1 MSEEPGQIV
10 EEETNP
16 FLLGHIR
23 GKNTG
28 PTVIFMG
35 GIHGNEPSGIQA
47 LDLMLKELHTE
58 TDALNGSVYVLR
70 GNPPALAKAERFID
84 EDLNRLWTM
93 ARVKALRS
101 GELQPTSSEEYQQVE
116 LCRLIDEILKR
127 ESGPFYFFDL
137 HTTSCQT
144 IPFLTVNDMMMNRTF
159 AEQYPVPMILG
170 IEEYLDGPILSYINE
185 LGYVAFGYEGGQH
198 QDPHAMQQHLAF
210 ARLTLAFT
218 GIISDFDLSSQHYY
232 EYLKEASKGLQSVYE
247 IFFRHEIRPGESF
260 EMQPGFVNFRRVKKG
275 TPLAVIDG
283 ELRTADRQARLF
295 MPLYQK
301 QGNDGYFLI
310 RKVPKFFLKLSDWLR
325 KFRMDKVFPILPGI
339 RWESEAKEVLIV
351 NKRIARF
358 FAREIFHLFG
368 YRSKVIDASHIRMK
382 NREAAAREADYQ
394 DAPWFSKK
402 N

>member
-1 MSEEPGQIV
+1 MPKEPEQIPG
-10 EEETNP
+10 ENTNP
-16 FLLGHIR
+16 FLFGR
-23 GKNTG
+23 VAGKNSG

-47 LDLMLKELHTE
+47 LDLMLKDLRRETEALHGT
-58 TDALNGSVYVLR
+58 VYALR
-70 GNPPALAKAERFID
+70 GNPPALAKGERFID

-101 GELQPTSSEEYQQVE
+101 GDLTPTSSEEFQQIE
-116 LCRLIDEILKR
+116 LCRLIDEILER
-127 ESGPFYFFDL
+127 EKGPFYFFDL

-144 IPFLTVNDMMMNRTF
+144 IPFLTVNDMKMNRTF

-198 QDPHAMQQHLAF
+198 QDPPAMQQHLAF

-218 GIISDFDLSSQHYY
+218 GIIPEFDLSSQHYY
-232 EYLKEASKGLQSVYE
+232 EYLKQAAKGLQSVYE
-247 IFFRHEIRPGESF
+247 IYFRYEIHPGESF
-260 EMQPGFVNFRRVKKG
+260 EMQPGFVNFMRVKKG
-275 TPLAVIDG
+275 TSLAISDG
-283 ELRTADRQARLF
+283 EMMTADRPARLF

-310 RKVPKFFLKLSDWLR
+310 RKVPRFFLRLSDWLR
-325 KFRMDKVFPILPGI
+325 KFRMDKIFPLLPGI
-339 RWESEAKEVLIV
+339 KWESDAKEVLVV
-351 NKRIARF
+351 NKHIARF

-368 YRSKVIDASHIRMK
+368 YRNKVLDDKHIRMK
-382 NREAAAREADYQ
+382 NREAAARESDYQ
-394 DAPWFSKK
+394 DAPWYSAK